1 MTRPLILITN
11 DDGIASPGLAAI
23 AAVLDNLGDLL
34 IVAPRTQQSS
44 SGRSMPNSSD
54 GRIFK
59 YDVQANDKTWVG
71 YGVHASP
78 AQAVQHALLELA
90 DRKPAL
96 AVSGINYGENIGF
109 SITISGTIGA
119 ALEAV
124 SHGIPALAVSLQVT
138 QDKHHTNDA
147 SVDFSTA
154 AHFTRLFA
162 QKMLAQTMPPDV
174 DILKVEV
181 PMTAT
186 PQTAWRVTR
195 LERGRYYEPLPP
207 QREHLEDEGRMGY
220 RLQNAKPSSPDTDA
234 AAMREGIIS
243 VTPISMDMTSR
254 IKLEDFTEL
263 LG

>member
-23 AAVLDNLGDLL
+23 AAAIDHLGDLL

-59 YDVQANDKTWVG
+59 YDVKAANKTWTG

-90 DRKPAL
+90 DRKPIL

-119 ALEAV
+119 AIEAV

-154 AHFTRLFA
+154 AHFTRIFA
-162 QKMLAQTMPPDV
+162 EKMLAQAMPSDV
-174 DILKVEV
+174 DVLKVEV
-181 PMTAT
+181 PMAAT
-186 PQTAWRVTR
+186 PLTSWRVTR
-195 LERGRYYEPLPP
+195 LERNRYYEPLPP
-207 QREHLEDEGRMGY
+207 HRKFLEAEGPLGY
-220 RLQNAKPSSPDTDA
+220 RLQNAEPSSPDTDA
-234 AAMREGIIS
+234 AAMRAGIVS

-254 IKLEDFTEL
+254 IKLEDLAEL
-263 LG
+263 LI